1 MHVSAPASSVQRDT
15 QVVSGRRGGWGSQ
28 LSLPQ
33 RPLHAP
39 SMTPPPMGGALL
51 GMQKMLNKRR
61 LHKGCGATKQRPGQ
75 AEQYGTGAQSGQGRL
90 LRAGQAGQYGTGA
103 QSGQGRSRRAAWRW
117 RHVDMGDDQENGA
130 S

>member
-75 AEQYGTGAQSGQGRL
+75 AEQYGTGAQSGQGR
-90 LRAGQAGQYGTGA
+90 
-103 QSGQGRSRRAAWRW
+103 SRRAAWRW